1 MILKIFLLEYFING
15 RPPIPVVCFIFHNV
29 LFTRRDQRIPNGF
42 SIGGKSHS
50 LTPSN
55 PPTPPPKHL
64 KAQRA
69 VGSQT
74 AARCFHFS
82 FNSPKQSVGI
92 LLSLLS
98 DVKTGS
104 RLIWTRSQVCK
115 LRSLGPFHISFPEI
129 MKFQSTVS
137 GRWKGI

>member
-1 MILKIFLLEYFING
+1 MGAPLSPSSALSSIMSYSPGKIRGYLMAFLL
-15 RPPIPVVCFIFHNV
+15 VAKV
-29 LFTRRDQRIPNGF
+29 
-42 SIGGKSHS
+42 
-50 LTPSN
+50 TPSPPPT